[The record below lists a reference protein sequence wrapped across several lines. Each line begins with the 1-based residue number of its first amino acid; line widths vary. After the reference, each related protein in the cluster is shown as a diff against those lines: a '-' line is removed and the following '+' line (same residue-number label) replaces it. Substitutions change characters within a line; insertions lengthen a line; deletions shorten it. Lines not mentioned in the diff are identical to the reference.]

1 MQHDT
6 PAVPEVLEKLLRLRR
21 PYGSVEEKAASH
33 HVFDIAWNCGANPV
47 YDTIGNLVCQVG
59 EDNGIVFT
67 AHFDTVHSTPGTQD
81 LFSLDLPNGIFIGAT
96 HNGVDT
102 VLGADDAAGIFL
114 LTEMIQ
120 AGIQGKY
127 MFFVGEECGGIGSSA
142 FVQDNPQFSAN
153 AVISFDRRGTGS
165 VITHQGGFRTCSD
178 GFGAALAS
186 ALNQNGV
193 GKLQYRIDDAGL
205 YTDSREFAEIVPE
218 CTNISVGY
226 LHEHTAKETL
236 NLTHLLNLRDAVL
249 KVQWDVLPI
258 VRVPEPDIIY
268 DTSWIG
274 RQSAWYDVPKDEHK
288 ELQQRLTQ
296 YLNGN
301 WDTVDAKLRQL
312 LLDLEEHFN
321 DTI

>member
-21 PYGSVEEKAASH
+21 PYGSVEETCARSIIT
-33 HVFDIAWNCGANPV
+33 DILSSLDLKYTQDPL
-47 YDTIGNLVCQVG
+47 GNLIVCVG
-59 EDNGIVFT
+59 NDNGLVFT

-81 LFSLDLPNGIFIGAT
+81 LYCLDLPNGVFIGAT

-153 AVISFDRRGTGS
+153 AIISFDRRGTGS

-186 ALNQNGV
+186 ALNQNGA

-249 KVQWDVLPI
+249 KVQWDTLPI

-301 WDTVDAKLRQL
+301 WDTVDAGLRQL
-312 LLDLEEHFN
+312 LLDLEEYFN
-321 DTI
+321 AEI